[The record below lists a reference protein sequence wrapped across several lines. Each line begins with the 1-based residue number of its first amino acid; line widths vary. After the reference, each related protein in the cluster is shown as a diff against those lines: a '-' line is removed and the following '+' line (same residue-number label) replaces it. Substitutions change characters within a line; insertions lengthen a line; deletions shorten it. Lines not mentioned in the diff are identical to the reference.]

1 MRSHLDAEIARGAD
15 ADAICSLVEA
25 GDDDDDD
32 DCVAGVV
39 FCVAGTAA
47 AGTCNRDRLRKA
59 GTSCCAA
66 GERDDAGGIAAA
78 RLARGVAEAE
88 ADAGNCSEPE
98 AAVVADAVGVLA
110 KKAPPPGDGVSGAK
124 KSCRRAG

>member
-1 MRSHLDAEIARGAD
+1 MRSHLDAEIARGAETG
-15 ADAICSLVEA
+15 AASVV
-25 GDDDDDD
+25 DDDDDD
-32 DCVAGVV
+32 ICAVEVVLLEAGVTV
-39 FCVAGTAA
+39 

-66 GERDDAGGIAAA
+66 GERDDAGVDEAA
-78 RLARGVAEAE
+78 RLERGVAEAE
-88 ADAGNCSEPE
+88 KDAGNCSETE

-110 KKAPPPGDGVSGAK
+110 KNAPPPGDGVSGAK